1 MNIGNPPRP
10 YFLDVDTGSDLT
22 WLQCDAPCISCNKV
36 PFRPHHLPWLLCLWI
51 QAGTRLPIISNLGAG
66 VISRSIVG
74 DLDIILAQSFYLDWL
89 VYKWQSIQFKKCLFC
104 FSQTWFPFQDLV
116 SGHSLTLHHITDET
130 CYFFLA
136 QHISFNLELAFD
148 VACYVNCWCRCHT
161 HSTDQQRASWC
172 HVWISCVHLSMVD

>member
-74 DLDIILAQSFYLDWL
+74 DLDIILAQSFYLD
-89 VYKWQSIQFKKCLFC
+89 
-104 FSQTWFPFQDLV
+104 
-116 SGHSLTLHHITDET
+116 
-130 CYFFLA
+130 
-136 QHISFNLELAFD
+136 
-148 VACYVNCWCRCHT
+148 
-161 HSTDQQRASWC
+161 
-172 HVWISCVHLSMVD
+172 